1 MNLKKIIT
9 VFLILINSAIN
20 SQTVITEGPVGG
32 RWTLSGSPY
41 LVTGEIAVPVDSILI
56 IDPGV
61 KIIFNKYC
69 GLTITGRIFA
79 QGTIDDSITFTASDT
94 AVGWNTVKFNQH
106 GQVYPDTSIFDYCKI
121 EYGRPHYPDQNG
133 GGMNIY
139 QSQYIIIRNAQI
151 RKCYAGGAGGGGVYC
166 EISMA
171 ILFDKVII
179 EDNYSKGRG
188 GGVYCNYNDI
198 DFQNVIFR
206 NNKSDYDGGA
216 LYVDGAYY
224 SFENVKILNNAANR
238 GGGIYINHLE
248 DYESTSFINC
258 LIKNNEAYTYGGGM
272 YIDETSVYNSTNLY
286 FEGTSIYMN
295 YSGHSADIHYTRGT
309 VLSIPLDTFTVNNPD
324 KYIWQGQLAIT
335 AQTYLLG
342 NHFDYDVYVSLQGSD
357 QNSGDFQNPFLTIN
371 TALRKVKA
379 NTANPGTIHLAEGAY
394 SPGSNGEHFPL
405 YAKDFVT
412 ISGAGTDLTTLD
424 AQNSSKVM
432 MITESTSATVQ
443 NMTFTGGKKDDNDC
457 GTLYISNASPIIN
470 NCILNYN
477 DTLYTIGDHSVGIYG
492 QSDPYF
498 SNCVFTSQMIWSHSE
513 VSIYAGNPKFEHCQF
528 IAPEYNNEQSPGSRA
543 ILIYSIGKVYILND
557 IFSNYGDAISLQG
570 DNIINSCLFHN
581 NQCGIFIYGWYS
593 QPISNCT
600 FIDNAMA
607 LVCRSDLDV
616 QNSIFYNNDSI
627 DAQKIILA
635 QETEHYFPTLTIEYS
650 DVQGGQ
656 NSVMILDSL
665 CTLVW
670 GDGNIDLNPLY
681 ENSDSNQFMLSS
693 SSPCID
699 AGNPDTTGLYLPE
712 FDLAGY
718 PRVYGS
724 RIDLG
729 AYEWFPVGVQ
739 ERTYTENS
747 SMEIYPNP
755 SGSYVCF
762 RIKKGYPTSGNI
774 IKIYNSSGQF
784 IETVSVPNGITTL
797 SHSISNYPCG
807 LYYSVLLDRHE
818 PAFISKFAVVR

>member
-32 RWTLSGSPY
+32 RWTLSASPY
-41 LVTGEIAVPVDSILI
+41 LVTGEIIVPVDSVLI

-61 KIIFNKYC
+61 NIIFNEYC
-69 GLTITGRIFA
+69 GLTISGRIFA
-79 QGTIDDSITFTASDT
+79 LGTVGDSITFTASDT
-94 AVGWNTVKFNQH
+94 VLGWNAVKFDHH
-106 GQVYPDTSIFDYCKI
+106 GEVYPDTSLIDYCII
-121 EYGRPHYPDQNG
+121 EYGRPHYPDDAG
-133 GGMNIY
+133 GGLY
-139 QSQYIIIRNAQI
+139 FYYSQYVTIRNSQI
-151 RKCYAGGAGGGGVYC
+151 RKCYSDKGGGLYC
-166 EISMA
+166 EMVMA
-171 ILFDKVII
+171 ILFDHVVIQ
-179 EDNYSKGRG
+179 DNYSIGYG
-188 GGVYCNYNDI
+188 GGAYCYYADI
-198 DFQNVIFR
+198 DFQNVIFQR
-206 NNKSDYDGGA
+206 NKSRYFGGG
-216 LYVDGAYY
+216 LYLDGAFY
-224 SFENVKILNNAANR
+224 SFENVKILNNNADR

-248 DYESTSFINC
+248 DSEYTSFINC
-258 LIKNNEAYTYGGGM
+258 KIKNNEAYTTGGGM
-272 YIDETSVYNSTNLY
+272 YIDESSIYGATNIY

-309 VLSIPLDTFTVNNPD
+309 NLTMPLDTFTVNNPD
-324 KYIWQGQLAIT
+324 KYVWQGALVIT
-335 AQTYLLG
+335 AQTYFLD
-342 NHFDYDVYVSLQGSD
+342 NHLDYDIYVSKQGSD
-357 QNSGDFQNPFLTIN
+357 QNTGDSQNPLFTIN
-371 TALRKVKA
+371 AALRKVKA
-379 NTANPGTIHLAEGAY
+379 SSVNPGTVHVGEGVY
-394 SPGSNGEHFPL
+394 GPDSDGEHFPL

-412 ISGAGTDLTTLD
+412 ITGAGTDLTILD
-424 AQNSSKVM
+424 AQNSAKVM
-432 MITESTSATVQ
+432 MITESTSTIVQ
-443 NMTFTGGKKDDNDC
+443 NMTFTGGKKGDNGC
-457 GTLYISNASPIIN
+457 GTLYISNANPSIN
-470 NCILNYN
+470 NCNLNYN
-477 DTLYTIGDHSVGIYG
+477 DTLHALGDNSIGISG

-498 SNCVFTSQMIWSHSE
+498 LNCTFTNQMIWPHTE
-513 VSIYAGNPKFEHCQF
+513 VNIYGGNPKFEHCQF
-528 IAPEYNNEQSPGSRA
+528 IAPENNNEQSPGSTA
-543 ILIYSIGKVYILND
+543 ILINSVGKVNISND
-557 IFSNYGDAISLQG
+557 IFSNYGNAISLQG

-581 NQCGIFIYGWYS
+581 NYCGIFIYGWYS

-600 FIDNAMA
+600 FIDNSTA
-607 LVCRSDLDV
+607 LVCKSDLDV
-616 QNSIFYNNDSI
+616 QNSIFYNTDSI
-627 DAQKIILA
+627 DSQKIILA
-635 QETEHYFPTLTIEYS
+635 PLTEHIFPVLTIKYS

-656 NSVMILDSL
+656 NSVMVLDSL
-665 CTLVW
+665 CTLIW
-670 GDGNIDLNPLY
+670 GEGNIDSDPLY
-681 ENSDSNQFMLSS
+681 ENADSNQFMLSS

-699 AGNPDTTGLYLPE
+699 AGNPDTTGLNLPQ